1 MATDSAKGSNNEIGA
16 NPSSDQMIIP
26 AAIGAIDDKSK
37 SASSVAILEADFQ
50 NAGAH
55 FNVDLDDSRLTKS
68 TRVVW
73 IFLLLLISLI
83 TWSYFAEVD
92 EVSRGS
98 GKVVPT
104 SRAQIIQS
112 LEGGIL
118 ADLKVME
125 GDIVE
130 QGQVIAQLDPTKI
143 RSNVNESEARF
154 RAALASAA
162 RLSAEVSGGKLAFPR
177 ELAGYESLIAKERKL
192 YAIRQN
198 GLKDALESLEESLD
212 LVKSELKITKDLVE
226 SGAASNVEVLRLS
239 RQKSELELKIKEA
252 KSEYMVQAREELSS
266 VSAEV
271 EALRSIIEGRSDSLT
286 RLTLKSPVRGI
297 VKDIAVTTI
306 GGVIPPNGHLMEIV
320 PLDDR
325 LLVEAKISP
334 RDIAYIHPG
343 QSAKVKITAYDY
355 SIFGG
360 LEGKVV
366 TISPDTIQDENKP
379 DEYYY
384 HVTILTD
391 APALINKSGKRF
403 PIVPGMIASVDIKT
417 GAKTIFD
424 YLVKPINQA
433 GEALR
438 ER

>member
-1 MATDSAKGSNNEIGA
+1 MTDNSDKHSSSERAVGSISEQDFVPASIGTVH
-16 NPSSDQMIIP
+16 
-26 AAIGAIDDKSK
+26 DKAR

-55 FNVDLDDSRLTKS
+55 FNVELDDARLTKS
-68 TRVVW
+68 TRIVW
-73 IFLLLLISLI
+73 IFLLLLVTLI

-98 GKVVPT
+98 GKVIPT

-118 ADLKVME
+118 AELKVME

-162 RLSAEVSGGKLAFPR
+162 RLSAEVSGRKLIFPE
-177 ELAGYESLIAKERKL
+177 ELAGYQNLIAKEKKL
-192 YAIRQN
+192 YTIRQN
-198 GLKDALESLEESLD
+198 GLQDALESLQESLS
-212 LVKSELKITKDLVE
+212 LVKSELKITRDLVE
-226 SGAASNVEVLRLS
+226 SGAASSVEVLRLS

-252 KSEYMVQAREELSS
+252 KSEYMVQAREELAS

-391 APALINKSGKRF
+391 APALINKSGKKF